1 VAGRSGGNSAQSAA
15 THGNGERGPNS
26 ALPTGTVQEVF
37 PTPASL
43 AEVMLST
50 RQMLIEHAGECI
62 LVSSQVTLSSL
73 YILEREI
80 LGVPTILLIEA

>member
-1 VAGRSGGNSAQSAA
+1 VAGRGGGNSAQAAA
-15 THGNGERGPNS
+15 T
-26 ALPTGTVQEVF
+26 LPTATVQEGF

-62 LVSSQVTLSSL
+62 LVSSRDTLSSL
-73 YILEREI
+73 YILENEY
-80 LGVPTILLIEA
+80 LGVT